1 MTKAVSV
8 NDKTWAV
15 EEVLTIACAIYRLEG
30 FTSSS
35 SITFSDNNTRTW
47 TSKEHLSYQLVPEIA
62 GADYKVLISV
72 IQDDVEAARAIIH
85 HYRRLT
91 FGVIADNLGDYMQR
105 VFANTQTPE
114 IGFKDFAVVASVP
127 NTYYKEIEKKRLEK
141 EIKATRQEH
150 MGTVGETTT
159 IDVRYIGVRFIPKL
173 TCFGHDAITSTGYLV
188 NFLSKQKLAEVGTTQ
203 KIRAKIKAH
212 GVNFTTKTKETQ
224 LNYVKVV
231 DTEFVWQ

>member
-1 MTKAVSV
+1 MTKTNSV

-15 EEVLTIACAIYRLEG
+15 EEVLTMACAIHRLEG

-35 SITFSDNNTRTW
+35 SITFSDTNKRTW

-62 GADYKVLISV
+62 GEEYKVLINV
-72 IQDDVEAARAIIH
+72 TQDDVDNAQAIIH
-85 HYRRLT
+85 YYRRLT

-114 IGFKDFAVVASVP
+114 VRFKDFAVVASVP
-127 NTYYKEIEKKRLEK
+127 NTYYKEMEKKKLEK
-141 EIKATRQEH
+141 EVRSTRQDH
-150 MGTVGETTT
+150 LGTVGETMT

-188 NFLSKQKLAEVGTTQ
+188 NFLSKQKLAEVGATQ

-212 GVNFTTKTKETQ
+212 GVNFITKTKETQ

>member
-1 MTKAVSV
+1 MTEKIPVK
-8 NDKTWAV
+8 DRTWAV
-15 EEVLTIACAIYRLEG
+15 EEVLTMACAIHRVEG

-35 SITFSDNNTRTW
+35 SVVFSDDNQRTW

-62 GADYKVLISV
+62 GPEYRVLINV
-72 IQDDVEAARAIIH
+72 TQADADAAQAIVH
-85 HYRRLT
+85 YYRRLT

-114 IGFKDFAVVASVP
+114 IKFKDFAVVASVP

-141 EIKATRQEH
+141 EAKATRQEH
-150 MGTVGETTT
+150 LGTVGETLT

-173 TCFGHDAITSTGYLV
+173 ECFGHDAITSTGYLV
-188 NFLSKQKLAEVGTTQ
+188 NFLNKKKLAEIGTTQ
-203 KIRAKIKAH
+203 KIRAKVKAH
-212 GVNFTTKTKETQ
+212 GVNFTTKTVETQ